1 DIYQVANKQSLV
13 QMSQERISKDENF
26 KLILENAERLKRN
39 QDQSVYPLDY
49 ERFSKLKND
58 RDAEA
63 KKYEGIYENDIEAL
77 VARNLEVDMDY
88 INLDESR
95 VARNEEWIKSIKKDI
110 YLEEALLVLR
120 DMLQQEKDLVHIKK

>member
-1 DIYQVANKQSLV
+1 
-13 QMSQERISKDENF
+13 
-26 KLILENAERLKRN
+26 
-39 QDQSVYPLDY
+39 
-49 ERFSKLKND
+49 
-58 RDAEA
+58 
-63 KKYEGIYENDIEAL
+63 
-77 VARNLEVDMDY
+77 MDY